1 MIRATKVL
9 GQHRWTQAAADT
21 VVLDFDDRHRRRMA
35 MTGTRGLEF
44 LLDLENAVALR
55 GGDALVL
62 EDGRLIEVV
71 AAAEPLIE
79 IRGADP
85 LHLVRVA
92 WHLGNRHLPTQIMPK
107 GLRIRRDHVIEAMV
121 KGLGARIIE
130 IEAPFDPE
138 GGAYASSHAHAAEAH
153 AHAHAIPRMPMPKPM
168 PIPRMITIM
177 VITTTTVITITT
189 MATTITTTNIATTII
204 TTTITPMLMTTSE
217 PAPADAGSGMNADE
231 AAALYR
237 LMTWLSPSFPVGAFS
252 YSSGIEWAVEA
263 GDITDAAS
271 LRDWLAAML
280 SEGSGFC
287 DAVFLAQAHRAASAQ
302 DEAGLREI
310 AELAAAFVPSRERQL
325 ETSTQGRAF
334 IEIARS
340 AWACDGLDGMVAA
353 CGGAMVY
360 PVAVGIVSAAHA
372 VPLAPAMHA
381 FLHAV
386 VSNWI
391 SAGARLV
398 PLGQTDSQRILA
410 SLEADVAA
418 TAKRALEASLDDLGS
433 ATFRADLAS
442 LRHETQYTRLFRS

>member
-1 MIRATKVL
+1 MR
-9 GQHRWTQAAADT
+9 G
-21 VVLDFDDRHRRRMA
+21 RRM
-35 MTGTRGLEF
+35 
-44 LLDLENAVALR
+44 
-55 GGDALVL
+55 
-62 EDGRLIEVV
+62 
-71 AAAEPLIE
+71 
-79 IRGADP
+79 
-85 LHLVRVA
+85 
-92 WHLGNRHLPTQIMPK
+92 IM
-107 GLRIRRDHVIEAMV
+107 
-121 KGLGARIIE
+121 
-130 IEAPFDPE
+130 
-138 GGAYASSHAHAAEAH
+138 
-153 AHAHAIPRMPMPKPM
+153 
-168 PIPRMITIM
+168 PRMIM
-177 VITTTTVITITT
+177 ATTVITITITTAITIITT
-189 MATTITTTNIATTII
+189 MATTSTTTSIATTII

-217 PAPADAGSGMNADE
+217 PAAVDAGRGMKTDE

-237 LMTWLSPSFPVGAFS
+237 LMTWLSPAFPVGAFS

-280 SEGSGFC
+280 DEGSGFC
-287 DAVFLAQAHRAASAQ
+287 DAVFLAQAHRAASAR
-302 DEAGLREI
+302 DEASFREI

-353 CGGAMVY
+353 CGSSMVY
-360 PVAVGIVSAAHA
+360 PVAVGLVSAGHA
-372 VPLAPAMHA
+372 VPLEPAMHA

-418 TAKRALEASLDDLGS
+418 TAKRALDASLDDLGS